1 MSVFTEKELEYMAT
15 QRLGRL
21 ATLTKEGAPHIS
33 PVGFRYNPELDT
45 IDIGGRDLPG
55 TAKWREVK
63 RDDRVSFVID
73 DVQPPWKPRSI
84 EIRGHAEAVEADGR
98 EMNSNFG
105 PGLIRIKP
113 TRIVAL
119 GIDTAVYGAP
129 NSRNA
134 EHVTHVAAE
143 GL

>member
-21 ATLTKEGAPHIS
+21 ATLTKDGAPHLS
-33 PVGFRYNPELDT
+33 AVGFRYNPELDT

-63 RDDRVSFVID
+63 RDGRVSFLID
-73 DVQPPWKPRSI
+73 DVQPPWTPRSM
-84 EIRGHAEAVEADGR
+84 EIRGHAETIEADGTA
-98 EMNSNFG
+98 MNSNFG

-113 TRIVAL
+113 TRVVAL
-119 GIDTAVYGAP
+119 GIDTAAYSAP
-129 NSRNA
+129 NSRNVGQA
-134 EHVTHVAAE
+134 AQVAAE